1 MSYDLRDKLR
11 DKKFFLTKYRKNEPE
26 NFFKLKLHR
35 TYVNMN
41 MKIAIHVI
49 IHLTISFILT
59 TQIIH
64 TKNKGEIRMYSKLPS
79 WNIKNKRIFL
89 RADLNVP
96 LVNKKIANDFRLRS
110 LLPTIDYILE
120 HGGTIILAT
129 HIGRP
134 QKYDPNLSTTILLP
148 WFKKH
153 GYNIVF
159 EKNLDNAY
167 QKSKT
172 VDKQIILLE
181 NMRFFP
187 AEKKNDSAFA
197 QQLAQLGDFY
207 VNDAFGT
214 LHRADTSVT
223 LAAQEFAPEKR
234 TIGLLIEKELK
245 MLNNL
250 LHNPKKP
257 FVLILG
263 GGKVAD
269 KIPIIQNLL
278 DKVDTILL
286 CPAIVFTFLKAIGRP
301 VGNSL
306 VDNHIL
312 ETCKTILKH
321 VEQQNVSVM
330 FPADFQVAQ
339 GNIDGPLAIVS
350 ANAITT
356 KDIGISI
363 GPQTMQTW
371 EPIIKQAGTVF
382 FNGSIGFSSKP
393 ATLNG
398 MKAILH
404 SMTQSGGTTIIAGGD
419 SVAVTHNLGFFN
431 QIDYLST
438 GGGATL
444 AYLSGQELPG
454 LTIIN
459 QK

>member
-1 MSYDLRDKLR
+1 
-11 DKKFFLTKYRKNEPE
+11 
-26 NFFKLKLHR
+26 
-35 TYVNMN
+35 

-49 IHLTISFILT
+49 IYLVASIILT
-59 TQIIH
+59 TQVIC

-79 WNIKNKRIFL
+79 WNIQNKRIFL

-96 LVNKKIANDFRLRS
+96 LVNKKIINDFRLQS

-120 HGGTIILAT
+120 HDGTIILAT
-129 HIGRP
+129 HMGRP
-134 QKYDPNLSTTILLP
+134 EKCDPNFSTAILLP

-153 GYNIVF
+153 GYNIIF
-159 EKNLDNAY
+159 EKDLENAY

-172 VDKQIILLE
+172 ADEQIILLE

-187 AEKKNDSAFA
+187 GEKRNDSAFA
-197 QQLAQLGDFY
+197 QQLARLGDFY

-214 LHRADTSVT
+214 LHRSDTSVT
-223 LAAQEFAPEKR
+223 LTAQKFSPEKR
-234 TIGLLIEKELK
+234 TIGLLIEKELRI
-245 MLNNL
+245 LNNL
-250 LHNPKKP
+250 LYNPKQP

-278 DKVDTILL
+278 NKVQTILL
-286 CPAIVFTFLKAIGRP
+286 CPAIVFTFLKAIGKP

-306 VDNHIL
+306 VDDRML
-312 ETCKTILKH
+312 ETCRTILKH
-321 VEQQNVSVM
+321 TEQQNISVM
-330 FPADFQVAQ
+330 FPVDFQVVR
-339 GNIDGPLAIVS
+339 GNIDGSLAIVS

-356 KDIGISI
+356 NDIGISI
-363 GPQTMQTW
+363 GPLTMQEW
-371 EPIIKQAGTVF
+371 KPIIKQAGTVF
-382 FNGSIGFSSKP
+382 FNGSIGFANKSE
-393 ATLNG
+393 TLNG
-398 MKAILH
+398 MKAALH
-404 SMTQSGGTTIIAGGD
+404 AMTQSAGTTIIAGGD
-419 SVAVTHNLGFFN
+419 SVAVAHDLGLDN

-459 QK
+459 YKQEYANTKDKN

>member
-1 MSYDLRDKLR
+1 MSYDLRDKKTFFGKVQGKMS
-11 DKKFFLTKYRKNEPE
+11 KKIFFRLN
-26 NFFKLKLHR
+26 LHR
-35 TYVNMN
+35 IYVNNN
-41 MKIAIHVI
+41 MKIVIHVI
-49 IHLTISFILT
+49 IYLIANIIITP
-59 TQIIH
+59 QIIH

-79 WNIKNKRIFL
+79 WNIRNKRIFL

-96 LVNKKIANDFRLRS
+96 LENKKIINDFRLQS

-120 HGGTIILAT
+120 HEGTIILAT

-134 QKYDPNLSTTILLP
+134 QKHDPNLSTEILLP
-148 WFKKH
+148 WFKKN
-153 GYNIVF
+153 GYSIVF

-172 VDKQIILLE
+172 ANKQIILLE
-181 NMRFFP
+181 NIRFFP

-214 LHRADTSVT
+214 LHRADTSIT

-245 MLNNL
+245 ILNNL

-263 GGKVAD
+263 GGKITD
-269 KIPIIQNLL
+269 KIPIIQNFL
-278 DKVDTILL
+278 DKVETILL

-306 VDNHIL
+306 VDNQML
-312 ETCKTILKH
+312 ETCKTILKQT
-321 VEQQNVSVM
+321 EQQNVSVM
-330 FPADFQVAQ
+330 FPVDFQVAE
-339 GNIDGPLAIVS
+339 GNIDGPLAIES
-350 ANAITT
+350 ANSITT
-356 KDIGISI
+356 NDIGISI
-363 GPQTMQTW
+363 GPETIQVWKT
-371 EPIIKQAGTVF
+371 IIKEAGTVF
-382 FNGSIGFSSKP
+382 LNGSIGFANKP
-393 ATLNG
+393 ETLNG
-398 MKAILH
+398 MKTILH
-404 SMTQSGGTTIIAGGD
+404 AMAQSTGTTIVAGGD
-419 SVAVTHNLGFFN
+419 SVAMTHSLGFAN

-459 QK
+459 HK

>member
-1 MSYDLRDKLR
+1 MQMVS
-11 DKKFFLTKYRKNEPE
+11 
-26 NFFKLKLHR
+26 
-35 TYVNMN
+35 
-41 MKIAIHVI
+41 HVI
-49 IHLTISFILT
+49 IYLIASITLT

-64 TKNKGEIRMYSKLPS
+64 TKNKGEIRMHSKLPS
-79 WNIKNKRIFL
+79 WNIQNKRIFL
-89 RADLNVP
+89 RADLNIP
-96 LVNKKIANDFRLRS
+96 LVNNKIANDFRLKS

-134 QKYDPNLSTTILLP
+134 QKYDPNLSTAILLP

-153 GYNIVF
+153 GYDIIF

-197 QQLAQLGDFY
+197 QQLGRLGDFY

-214 LHRADTSVT
+214 LHRTDTSVT
-223 LAAQEFAPEKR
+223 LTAQEFTPEKR
-234 TIGLLIEKELK
+234 TIGLLIEKELRI
-245 MLNNL
+245 LNHL
-250 LHNPKKP
+250 LDNPKKQ

-263 GGKVAD
+263 GAKVTD

-306 VDNHIL
+306 VDNQML
-312 ETCKTILKH
+312 EACKTILKQT
-321 VEQQNVSVM
+321 EQQNVSVV
-330 FPADFQVAQ
+330 FPTDFQIAQ
-339 GNIDGPLAIVS
+339 NNIDGPLAIVS

-356 KDIGISI
+356 NDIGISI
-363 GPQTMQTW
+363 GPQTIQTW
-371 EPIIKQAGTVF
+371 KPIIKQAGTVF
-382 FNGSIGFSSKP
+382 LNGSIGFSNRP

-404 SMTQSGGTTIIAGGD
+404 LMTQSAGTTIIAGGD
-419 SVAVTHNLGFFN
+419 SVAVTHNLGFVN

-444 AYLSGQELPG
+444 AHLSGQELPG
-454 LTIIN
+454 LTIISH
-459 QK
+459 K